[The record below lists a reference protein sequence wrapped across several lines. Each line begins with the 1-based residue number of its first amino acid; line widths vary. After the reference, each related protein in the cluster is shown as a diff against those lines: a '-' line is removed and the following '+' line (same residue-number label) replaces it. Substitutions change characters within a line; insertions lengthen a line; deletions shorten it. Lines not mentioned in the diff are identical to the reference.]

1 MKEKLSPMMQHY
13 LSVKESYPDTIVF
26 YRLGDFYE
34 VFFDDAKEVSKLLDL
49 TLTGRACGLEE
60 RAPMCGVPYHAVD
73 KYISKLVSFGKKI
86 AICEQLSEPDPNGK
100 NMVERDVVRVI
111 SAGTVIED
119 NMLDA
124 KKNNYIACVFV
135 DKKISGIAWSDMST
149 GEFYLTE
156 LSNENNYHLL
166 EDFLYSFS
174 PSEVIANK
182 EAIEIINNFGAVKM
196 GNMPQ
201 ANSYYDWAFSFSTA
215 EKKLLKQFEVNSLD
229 CFEITDKKK
238 AVIAGGALID
248 YLLESQ
254 KRTLNQINKIKYI
267 NKNEFLTLDYKATL
281 NLELFE
287 TLHTKKKKGSLI
299 GVLDHT
305 ETSMGSREL
314 RKWIEQPL
322 KNEYLINGR
331 LDAVEELINNEQISN
346 EIIDNLKYIRDLER
360 LAGKIAFGS
369 VMPRDCLS
377 ISESLQVLPQLKNT
391 VSCLNSSMF
400 KQIVEQFDCMEE
412 IKDLLVNA
420 IDKDAPLLLKDGG
433 YIKAGFNKELD
444 EFRDINKNAKC
455 MLAKIENDEKEQTG
469 IKNLKIGYNKVF
481 GYYIEVSKS
490 NLDDVPYRY
499 VRKQTLTNGERYI
512 TDELKQLEDKILN
525 AEENSINLES
535 KLYHQIVD
543 ILRNNVTKL
552 QKLAKIISIIDCL
565 NSFSIISKQNNY
577 IRPIINNNVSSLNI
591 EDGRHPVVED
601 LIGNQNFV
609 PNDTT
614 LSKSDN
620 IMVITGPNMAG
631 KSTYMRQVAL
641 IALMAHMGCL
651 VPASYAEVPIMDR
664 IFTRIGA
671 SDDLTVG
678 QSTFMV
684 EMVEVATIL
693 NNATEKSLLILD
705 EIGRGTS
712 TFDGLS
718 IAWAVMEYIAK
729 NIGAMTLFAT
739 HYHELTELEGKLKGV
754 KNYRILIK
762 ELNDNII
769 FLHKIARGGANKSF
783 GIEVASL
790 AGVPKDV
797 IKMAKKYNKAIEKTN
812 VNMQLDKKEEP
823 KQMSLFVGST
833 ESEVVKILKETNIN
847 NTTPIQ
853 ALAILEDLKYK
864 VEE

>member
-1 MKEKLSPMMQHY
+1 MNEKLSPMMEHY
-13 LSVKESYPDTIVF
+13 LSVKEKYPDTIVF

-34 VFFDDAKEVSKLLDL
+34 VFFEDAKEVSKLLDL
-49 TLTGRACGLEE
+49 TLTGRACGLAE

-73 KYISKLVSFGKKI
+73 KYISKLVECGKRI
-86 AICEQLSEPDPNGK
+86 AICEQLSEPNGK
-100 NMVERDVVRVI
+100 TMVERDVIRVI

-124 KKNNYIACVFV
+124 KKNNYLASVFV
-135 DKKISGIAWSDMST
+135 DKKISGVAWCDMST

-156 LSNENNYHLL
+156 LSNESNYHLL
-166 EDFLYSFS
+166 EDFIYSFS
-174 PSEVIANK
+174 PSEIICNK
-182 EAIEIINNFGAVKM
+182 EAKDILNNFGAVKM

-201 ANSYYDWAFSFSTA
+201 ANEYYEWAFNYQTA
-215 EKKLLKQFEVNSLD
+215 KKNLIKQFNVATLD
-229 CFEITDKKK
+229 SFEISDKKQ
-238 AVIAGGALID
+238 AIVAGGALID
-248 YLLESQ
+248 YLIESQ
-254 KRTLNQINKIKYI
+254 KRSLNQINTIKYI
-267 NKNEFLTLDYKATL
+267 NKNEYLTLDYKASL

-305 ETSMGSREL
+305 ETAMGSREL

-322 KNEYLINGR
+322 RNEVYINDR
-331 LDAVEELINNEQISN
+331 LDAVEELNQNTSISN
-346 EIIDNLKYIRDLER
+346 DLIAEFKYIRDLER

-377 ISESLQVLPQLKNT
+377 IRESLQILPEVKNT
-391 VSCLNSSMF
+391 VSSLKSSLF
-400 KQIVEQFDCMEE
+400 ASIIEQFDCLE
-412 IKDLLVNA
+412 DVNQLLTNA
-420 IDKDAPLLLKDGG
+420 INPNAPLLLKDGG
-433 YIKAGFNKELD
+433 FIKDGFNNELD
-444 EFRDINKNAKC
+444 NYRNINTNAKT
-455 MLAKIENDEKEQTG
+455 MLAEIENKEKEETG
-469 IKNLKIGYNKVF
+469 IKNLKIGFNKVF

-490 NLDDVPYRY
+490 NISDVPYRY
-499 VRKQTLTNGERYI
+499 VRKQTLTTGERFI

-525 AEENSINLES
+525 AEENAINLEL
-535 KLYHQIVD
+535 KLYHEIVAV
-543 ILRNNVTKL
+543 LRENVTKL
-552 QKLAKIISIIDCL
+552 QLCAKIISIIDCL
-565 NSFSIISKQNNY
+565 NSFSIVSKQNNY
-577 IRPIINNNVSSLNI
+577 IRPIINNKVSSLNI
-591 EDGRHPVVED
+591 EDGRHPVVEE
-601 LIGNQNFV
+601 LAGSQNFV

-614 LSKSDN
+614 LTKEDN

-641 IALMAHMGCL
+641 IALMAHMGCF

-729 NIGAMTLFAT
+729 NIGAYTLFAT
-739 HYHELTELEGKLKGV
+739 HYHELTELEGRLKGV

-762 ELNDNII
+762 ELNDDII

-797 IKMAKKYNKAIEKTN
+797 IKLAKKYNKAIEKTN
-812 VNMQLDKKEEP
+812 INMQLDKPEEA
-823 KQMSLFVGST
+823 KQMTLFVDSV
-833 ESEVVKILKETNIN
+833 ESEVVKVLKETNVN
-847 NTTPIQ
+847 NITPIQ